1 MTRTIAREEVAAHQL
16 TETFPILDTMR
27 AVGALAVVATHCGFN
42 AAAYTEW
49 GAAGRLVA
57 RMDVGVAI
65 FFVLSGFLL
74 ARPWLARARAGLER
88 PTLGR
93 YLWKR
98 FLRIVPAYVVVA
110 VVALALIDDNAD
122 LGAVGWLKS
131 LTMTDIYLSR
141 SMPFGLTQT
150 WSLATEVAFYLALPL
165 LMLLAVGR
173 GRLRSGRVLVVLGV
187 LAVVNVVWL
196 LDASGRVPVDTS
208 QVNEWLPAYLIW
220 FGVGIA
226 LAMVQLTPEHPGRVR
241 RAVRELAASPGS
253 CWTVALGLLLVAG
266 TSIAGP
272 TLLVPATPEEALTKN
287 LLYAAVAT
295 LVVIPGIFAAPGG
308 LYTRVMSH
316 RVLRHLG
323 HLSYGVFLIH
333 MSVLHFVMWWTGYPL
348 FDGHLAQIFA
358 LTLVLSLAAAEL
370 LYRLVERPA
379 MRLRNLGSGSTPATT
394 TAETVSITR

>member
-1 MTRTIAREEVAAHQL
+1 M
-16 TETFPILDTMR
+16 
-27 AVGALAVVATHCGFN
+27 
-42 AAAYTEW
+42 
-49 GAAGRLVA
+49 
-57 RMDVGVAI
+57 
-65 FFVLSGFLL
+65 
-74 ARPWLARARAGLER
+74 
-88 PTLGR
+88 
-93 YLWKR
+93 
-98 FLRIVPAYVVVA
+98 
-110 VVALALIDDNAD
+110 
-122 LGAVGWLKS
+122 
-131 LTMTDIYLSR
+131 
-141 SMPFGLTQT
+141 
-150 WSLATEVAFYLALPL
+150 
-165 LMLLAVGR
+165 
-173 GRLRSGRVLVVLGV
+173 LVVLGI

-196 LDASGRVPVDTS
+196 LDVSGRVPVDTS

-266 TSIAGP
+266 TSVAGP

-316 RVLRHLG
+316 RALRHLG

-333 MSVLHFVMWWTGYPL
+333 MSVLHFVMWSTGYPL
-348 FDGHLAQIFA
+348 FDGHLAQIFI
-358 LTLVLSLAAAEL
+358 LTLVLSLVAAEL

-379 MRLRNLGSGSTPATT
+379 MRLRNLGSGSTLATM
-394 TAETVSITR
+394 TAETVSSTR